1 MAKLAVSIDNST
13 KTNTYDGIKMRFTLI
28 ITGVEKS
35 GENLKIYYKVKSE
48 RLEGSSY
55 PVATLSA
62 YINGSKIK
70 TWSNNSFNPVGFP
83 SKPGTSDEYSTTIPG
98 GWGNDFTY
106 QVKGEIGGC
115 KTMNGTEKEC
125 MTSMIKYYDYNGNL
139 LGNSGWCYPTTSIA
153 LRSLSATEGDYWL
166 YDNKQ
171 YSPGAS
177 FKFPY
182 KNANYDVYDFRAGWD
197 KLIFTQCNISNVTE
211 TSFSYS
217 DLLVNTPTNVDK
229 YYYKINSGNWIEIAS
244 SANTIGGLSPSI
256 AYTIHFKA
264 TFKNDPDGESKA
276 AFADIPITTYAFPSM
291 SSYRLPTDYTN
302 NGSFVINN
310 PLQRKIRIKVDAF
323 KEDPRKAT
331 STVEIYEWLNLIYEG
346 TNSQNISNIIT
357 SSQVENMGFE
367 KESWFAQTPEHEDF
381 WTNPRLK
388 YTVSYTVDS
397 QNWVNILGGANDT
410 TVYQAY
416 NWPKAYPI
424 LINQNKISGFI
435 TYALTDLASGPSAYT
450 ADTSH
455 FIPGKTR
462 TLQVKLNSSSNP
474 FSCQTITHTGHE
486 PYTPQIQIYD
496 FYIDNDITRK
506 KVITSLNS
514 YYSISNI
521 INITAKSQYTIKIV
535 AHNTAG
541 VDAQFETN
549 MPNVVQYTTPHINLN
564 AIERTSTGVNITTNG
579 SWVGINGIS
588 GSPATLI
595 LKYKEDPN
603 GSWENYNGL
612 SASSLNLNKQAIPLN
627 LTFDQAYKFKM
638 TVTDK
643 YGATDT
649 TSELSLAAG
658 TPILFVDSIQN
669 GVGINCFP
677 TGTGLHAKSVN
688 VINSGGIGRNT
699 ITGSTST
706 NSVIYTNRLPA
717 KGGTFAMTSDLP
729 TVTSGTGSP
738 TWDKGNSDCT
748 VTYIKYGK
756 IIFYDFNFQLE
767 GQTDSGKNVYE
778 GYWYDFT
785 PAMASNSV
793 GYYGA
798 RAIVCTWGSDN
809 KITARNAGATS
820 FTSDTNEIH
829 CRGVAYLQ

>member
-1 MAKLAVSIDNST
+1 
-13 KTNTYDGIKMRFTLI
+13 
-28 ITGVEKS
+28 
-35 GENLKIYYKVKSE
+35 
-48 RLEGSSY
+48 
-55 PVATLSA
+55 
-62 YINGSKIK
+62 
-70 TWSNNSFNPVGFP
+70 
-83 SKPGTSDEYSTTIPG
+83 
-98 GWGNDFTY
+98 
-106 QVKGEIGGC
+106 
-115 KTMNGTEKEC
+115 
-125 MTSMIKYYDYNGNL
+125 
-139 LGNSGWCYPTTSIA
+139 
-153 LRSLSATEGDYWL
+153 
-166 YDNKQ
+166 
-171 YSPGAS
+171 
-177 FKFPY
+177 
-182 KNANYDVYDFRAGWD
+182 
-197 KLIFTQCNISNVTE
+197 
-211 TSFSYS
+211 
-217 DLLVNTPTNVDK
+217 
-229 YYYKINSGNWIEIAS
+229 
-244 SANTIGGLSPSI
+244 
-256 AYTIHFKA
+256 
-264 TFKNDPDGESKA
+264 
-276 AFADIPITTYAFPSM
+276 
-291 SSYRLPTDYTN
+291 
-302 NGSFVINN
+302 
-310 PLQRKIRIKVDAF
+310 
-323 KEDPRKAT
+323 
-331 STVEIYEWLNLIYEG
+331 
-346 TNSQNISNIIT
+346 
-357 SSQVENMGFE
+357 
-367 KESWFAQTPEHEDF
+367 
-381 WTNPRLK
+381 
-388 YTVSYTVDS
+388 
-397 QNWVNILGGANDT
+397 
-410 TVYQAY
+410 
-416 NWPKAYPI
+416 
-424 LINQNKISGFI
+424 
-435 TYALTDLASGPSAYT
+435 
-450 ADTSH
+450 
-455 FIPGKTR
+455 
-462 TLQVKLNSSSNP
+462 
-474 FSCQTITHTGHE
+474 
-486 PYTPQIQIYD
+486 
-496 FYIDNDITRK
+496 
-506 KVITSLNS
+506 
-514 YYSISNI
+514 
-521 INITAKSQYTIKIV
+521 
-535 AHNTAG
+535 
-541 VDAQFETN
+541 